1 MNLTLKEEIKL
12 LKEAADEFLEEVK
25 DIEDECNLVFQTR
38 KLEVNKFDLEC
49 VNDEQST
56 ATSSSPL
63 IELYHYLQLYTL

>member
-12 LKEAADEFLEEVK
+12 LKEAADGFLEEVK

-49 VNDEQST
+49 INDD
-56 ATSSSPL
+56 
-63 IELYHYLQLYTL
+63 